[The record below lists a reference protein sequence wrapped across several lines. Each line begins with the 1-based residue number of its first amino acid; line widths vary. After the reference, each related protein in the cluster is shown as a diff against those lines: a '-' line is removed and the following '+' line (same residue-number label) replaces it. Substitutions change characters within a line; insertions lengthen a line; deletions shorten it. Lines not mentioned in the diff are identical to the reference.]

1 MVESKAQSLM
11 LYWAPKTANDVLERE
26 RVLDYVASNQ
36 LKRASNGDVIW
47 VVTVDSGE
55 LFLLGR
61 LEVDIVTSRQNAISR
76 LQRADVWEH
85 LEYYATAA
93 RGREEPL
100 KRISMSNEAGTLGFV
115 SSSEERARL
124 HIDGRIRTKPQQLQ
138 TMRILNN
145 ASAQMLENLWRKR

>member
-55 LFLLGR
+55 LFLLGS

-76 LQRADVWEH
+76 LQRADVWGD
-85 LEYYATAA
+85 LRYYAVAV

-100 KRISMSNEAGTLGFV
+100 KRISLSNEAGKLGFI
-115 SSSEERARL
+115 SSSEERTRL
-124 HIDGRIRTKPQQLQ
+124 DIDGRNRTKPQQLQ
-138 TMRILNN
+138 TMRILND
-145 ASAQMLENLWRKR
+145 ASAQMLEHLWRQR